1 MSAHGC
7 QREAETYETYWKK
20 CSKRSKLKRIQLTG
34 ILRNLEFP
42 HNFVVILNQLFE
54 AVVQILLLLLLWKR
68 KSSKTPK
75 NNLLAQK
82 YRLCSTNF
90 LFHSTIWKLLQN
102 RKSSNLPREPS
113 SFDAWRPGVR
123 LALETSD
130 IFPVSSSPPEYEGRR
145 NARQSQTH

>member
-1 MSAHGC
+1 MSVRTDVKEKLKHMKFIERNG
-7 QREAETYETYWKK
+7 TH
-20 CSKRSKLKRIQLTG
+20 SKLKRIQLTE

-54 AVVQILLLLLLWKR
+54 AVVQILLLLLSWKW

-75 NNLLAQK
+75 NNLLSKKHQ
-82 YRLCSTNF
+82 LCSTNF
-90 LFHSTIWKLLQN
+90 LFHSTIRKLLQN
-102 RKSSNLPREPS
+102 RRPSNLPQEPS

-130 IFPVSSSPPEYEGRR
+130 IFPVSSSPPVYEGRR
-145 NARQSQTH
+145 HARQSPTH